1 MSLGALR
8 CHLSKE
14 IMILGNVPRYDP
26 RCVELMGHI
35 IIKKINKLKK
45 IETNDFYY
53 LKISSLIIK
62 KKIY

>member
-1 MSLGALR
+1 MSVLNDLNFCRLGDVPW
-8 CHLSKE
+8 KD
-14 IMILGNVPRYDP
+14 PRYDP

-45 IETNDFYY
+45 IEKDDFYY
-53 LKISSLIIK
+53 LKISSLLIK